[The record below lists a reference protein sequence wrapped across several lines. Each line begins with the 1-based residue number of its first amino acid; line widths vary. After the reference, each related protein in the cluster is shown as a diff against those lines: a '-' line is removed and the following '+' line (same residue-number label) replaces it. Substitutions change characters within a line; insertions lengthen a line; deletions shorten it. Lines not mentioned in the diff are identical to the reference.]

1 MFRRLMH
8 IMASKK
14 RPLTGRRHTASCCDV
29 EQRPSAL
36 HITELPTEVLVLIF
50 ECCPYEVVSKDL
62 RQVCKRFR
70 EVATSVLNHS
80 FSTLGSK
87 IDRTM
92 KTVDCRINQART
104 ETDSA
109 KMKRALDGLQILK
122 SEVRNSD
129 LSVLQPAT

>member
-1 MFRRLMH
+1 
-8 IMASKK
+8 MANENLL
-14 RPLTGRRHTASCCDV
+14 LTGRRDTASCCDL
-29 EQRPSAL
+29 EQRPSVL

-50 ECCPYEVVSKDL
+50 ESCPYQVVSENL

-87 IDRTM
+87 IDSAM
-92 KTVDCRINQART
+92 MVVDSRMTQART
-104 ETDSA
+104 QTDSA
-109 KMKRALDGLQILK
+109 TMKRALDVLQILT